1 MGVLFLALFVFFCTR
16 FLFDY
21 YHVCTFYKLLLGVKS
36 KTNDTAVTEKLC
48 QLCKN
53 PSVCSDEDGYAGHDG
68 AFKCM
73 AGGAGE
79 VAFVKQNTTASVIA
93 ENATKYGVLGD
104 YRLLCK
110 DESKKGKL

>member
-1 MGVLFLALFVFFCTR
+1 MTTS
-16 FLFDY
+16 

-36 KTNDTAVTEKLC
+36 KTNDTAVTKKLC

-53 PSVCSDEDGYAGHDG
+53 PTVCSDEDGYASHDG

-73 AGGAGE
+73 AEGSGE

-93 ENATKYGVLGD
+93 ENAGKYGALGD

-110 DESKKGKL
+110 DESMKGKLYS